1 MGVSRLGSKK
11 ETHSKF
17 LLWFSVGGR
26 VSWWWVGRGRRSGRK
41 QTRMRGESD
50 PPHWVIAANDMT
62 RRKVAPL
69 YDATTFPPIRSN
81 TDILA
86 GESVIHIS
94 SYTTNCSFAWLSSA
108 NCSPVCGKQTS
119 FDPDEQVLYS
129 TATHFRHSL
138 LGPLDLIWIDH
149 HSS

>member
-1 MGVSRLGSKK
+1 MIWFQKLNSQRSRS
-11 ETHSKF
+11 E
-17 LLWFSVGGR
+17 GGGGCL
-26 VSWWWVGRGRRSGRK
+26 VYGGGGSGRK

-50 PPHWVIAANDMT
+50 PPHWVIAADDMT

-94 SYTTNCSFAWLSSA
+94 SYTVKEANTLFFRFVVFRGECQMFPWREADLNILTRIDSFGG
-108 NCSPVCGKQTS
+108 PVK
-119 FDPDEQVLYS
+119 
-129 TATHFRHSL
+129 
-138 LGPLDLIWIDH
+138 
-149 HSS
+149 